1 KVQPTSLTF
10 TISTANLSPGDNLEL
25 FATSNNNPN
34 NCNTS
39 TFVCTSTT
47 PLLLQGDAT
56 TALSLATGSPTT
68 VTGPSDPLPLPVIA
82 SLAPSTIAQG
92 AGAIPLTVNGTPM
105 TPATDA
111 FVAGSQVFW
120 NGSARPTTLVSPT
133 QLTAQ
138 IFDADFQTAGTNRV
152 TVVNPSNP

>member
-1 KVQPTSLTF
+1 
-10 TISTANLSPGDNLEL
+10 
-25 FATSNNNPN
+25 
-34 NCNTS
+34 
-39 TFVCTSTT
+39 TSTT

-133 QLTAQ
+133 QPTAQ

-152 TVVNPSNP
+152 TVVNPSNPSTTVTPNGGISAPANFTVTGPNPVPTLTSLSPASTTAGG